1 VVTSATAR
9 QHHSKAA
16 ATSRRELKESNTMAY
31 QTVNP
36 YDNHVVATFDDLT
49 DEQVMNLLGQAQK
62 TFESWSQ
69 KSFDE
74 RAAVCRRAA
83 AILRERADEF
93 ARLLTLEMGKL
104 YAESLGEVQLA
115 EEIFDYYAENAEA
128 FLAPERLNTASSDDD
143 AMVVSAPLGVIL
155 GVQPW
160 NFPYYQ
166 LVRVAAPNLMAGN
179 VVMVKH
185 ASNVPQAAAAFE
197 RLLAEAGAPQG
208 AYTNLYATKDQLSL
222 LIDDPRVRGVALTGS
237 EGAGAVVAARAG
249 KNLKKSTMELGGSDA
264 LIALADADVDKT
276 VAWARHGRMFNGGQ
290 CCVASKRIIVVDDI
304 ADEFLDRFQVAL
316 SELNAGDPFDE
327 STTLPPMSSQGAADD
342 LNEQITAAVEA
353 GAKAIPCGEP
363 VPTTG
368 AFVQPTILTNITPD
382 NPAYYQEFFGPV
394 ALFFRVKDE
403 DEAVRLA
410 NDSRYG
416 LGGSVFTQDVA
427 HGVEVAKRID
437 TGMVSINHPTRLK
450 ADLPF
455 GGVKIS
461 GYGNELANLGIQ
473 EFVNKK
479 LINVVPIDAPA

>member
-1 VVTSATAR
+1 
-9 QHHSKAA
+9 
-16 ATSRRELKESNTMAY
+16 MAY

-36 YDNHVVATFDDLT
+36 YDNQTVATFDDLT

-69 KSFDE
+69 TSYAE

-83 AILRERADEF
+83 AILTETPDMF

-104 YAESLGEVQLA
+104 YAESLGEVALSAQ
-115 EEIFDYYAENAEA
+115 IFAYFAENAEA
-128 FLAPERLNTASSDDD
+128 FLAPERLNTVSPHDD
-143 AMVVSAPLGVIL
+143 AVLVSAPLGVIL
-155 GVQPW
+155 GIQPW
-160 NFPYYQ
+160 NFPLYQ

-179 VVMVKH
+179 VAMVKH

-197 RLLAEAGAPQG
+197 QLLAEAGAPQG
-208 AYTNLYATKDQLSL
+208 AYTNLYATKDQINM

-264 LIALADADVDKT
+264 FIALADCDLDKT
-276 VAWARHGRMFNGGQ
+276 VHWAVHGRVFNGGQ
-290 CCVASKRIIVVDDI
+290 CCVASKRIVVVDEI
-304 ADEFLDRFQVAL
+304 ADEFLAKFQAAM
-316 SELNAGDPFDE
+316 SELKAGDPFDA
-327 STTLPPMSSQGAADD
+327 STTLAPMCSQKAADD
-342 LNEQITAAVEA
+342 LNAQINAAVEA
-353 GAKAIPCGEP
+353 GAKAVPCGES
-363 VPTTG
+363 VPSKG
-368 AFVQPTILTNITPD
+368 AFIQPTILTDLTPD
-382 NPAYYQEFFGPV
+382 NPAYYEEFFGPV

-410 NDSRYG
+410 NDSRFG
-416 LGGSVFTQDVA
+416 LGGSVFTSDVE
-427 HGVEVAKRID
+427 HGIEVAKRIE
-437 TGMVSINHPTRLK
+437 TGMVNINHPARLK

-461 GYGNELANLGIQ
+461 GYGHELAHLGIE
-473 EFVNKK
+473 EFINKK